1 MDQTATEIRQV
12 TGTAFVVAEFRAL
25 ENAEPHPL
33 YVDKIVPIFLDE
45 KSKLAADA
53 IRADFPAA
61 EMNVRLRTRYFDDRL
76 DEQLARGCR
85 QVVILGAGLDTR
97 AVRKRSN
104 GVAYFEIDDPR
115 TMTFKQAR
123 LAEHGIDAPMTLI
136 PGDYVVSG
144 VLPLLEANGF
154 HRDLP
159 SFFIWEGNTMYLTR
173 ETALKVLKDLEA
185 NLHAFSISFDYMD
198 GAVVSC
204 TTGDPGATG
213 FVERFAAMGA
223 PWTYGI
229 DGLEA
234 VAEETG
240 LHVADA
246 VTIDELHRKFR
257 PDRPVASIIYA
268 HYTVCTLSSAKP

>member
-1 MDQTATEIRQV
+1 MNETPSDIRHV

-33 YVDKIVPIFLDE
+33 YVDRVVPIFLDE
-45 KSKLAADA
+45 KTKLAADA

-61 EMNVRLRTRYFDDRL
+61 EMNVKLRTRYFDDRL
-76 DEQLARGCR
+76 DEQIARGCR
-85 QVVILGAGLDTR
+85 QVIILGAGLDTR
-97 AVRKRSN
+97 AVRKRAD
-104 GVAYFEIDDPR
+104 GIVYFEIDDPR
-115 TMTFKQAR
+115 TMRFKRAR
-123 LAEHGIDAPMTLI
+123 LAEHGIDAPVTPI

-154 HRDLP
+154 KRELP

-173 ETALKVLKDLEA
+173 DAVLQVLKDLKT
-185 NLHAFSISFDYMD
+185 NLSAFAISFDYMD
-198 GAVVSC
+198 EAVVSC

-229 DGLEA
+229 DDLEA
-234 VAEETG
+234 VAAEAG
-240 LHVADA
+240 LNIADMA
-246 VTIDELHRKFR
+246 TIDELHRKWRLGR
-257 PDRPVASIIYA
+257 PLASIIYA
-268 HYTVCTLSSAKP
+268 HYTVCTLTPAKP